1 MTEFRSYCR
10 IIRPLALALLAACS
24 PGPESSFVDTANA
37 SQAAPI
43 PPQPAGQEL
52 TTSTGHLEHSRQ
64 TGIVEAVSRVA
75 PSVVS
80 IHVQARRRVE
90 SQGFWD
96 FFVPRN
102 RQELVDGFGTG
113 FVLRASG
120 IIVTNQHVVEGAERI
135 TASLA
140 NGEEMEARL
149 LGGDPTT
156 DVAVLQVDATNLAV
170 PPFGGTDDLLIG
182 EWVIALGNPYTYLLG
197 NADPTVTAGVVSAS
211 GRNILPTRQHTGLY
225 LDMIQTD
232 AAINPGNSGGPLSNA
247 LGEVVGMNSSILSS
261 TGSSVGLGFAIP
273 IERVLRVADEIIR
286 TGSVRRAWVGLD
298 VMGAEAMR
306 DWKSRGGVAVSLVAA
321 GGPADRAGIPVGA
334 VLVEAN
340 GRPLR
345 NFLDWEAVKL
355 DLGVGDALTVRLRDG
370 NRTLSRRIVTGDLP
384 TVTATRVN
392 VLSGVDLVTVTPAV
406 QSERSLRSERGA
418 LIVGIT
424 PEVSRQTNLQ
434 AGDVIIGIDRTPV
447 TSAEEVARLIRT
459 MGARVTFRVYFER
472 NGEVGFTDLAFQ

>member
-1 MTEFRSYCR
+1 VTELRFSRR
-10 IIRPLALALLAACS
+10 IGRLLAFLALSSCT
-24 PGPESSFVDTANA
+24 PGPESSIVDTASA
-37 SQAAPI
+37 SQAS
-43 PPQPAGQEL
+43 PPPPPSIERGSAATANLLQ
-52 TTSTGHLEHSRQ
+52 SRQ

-80 IHVQARRRVE
+80 IHVQARRQIE

-102 RQELVDGFGTG
+102 RQELIDGFGTG
-113 FVLRASG
+113 FVLRSSG
-120 IIVTNQHVVEGAERI
+120 IIVTNQHVVAGADRI
-135 TASLA
+135 TVSLA
-140 NGEEMEARL
+140 NGDEMEASL
-149 LGGDPTT
+149 LGADPTT
-156 DVAVLQVDATNLAV
+156 DVAVLRVEASDLAV
-170 PPFGGTDDLLIG
+170 PPIGRTTDLLIG

-197 NADPTVTAGVVSAS
+197 NADPTVTAGVVSAI
-211 GRNILPTRQHTGLY
+211 GRNILPTRQQTGLY

-286 TGSVRRAWVGLD
+286 TGSVRRAWVGLE
-298 VMGAEAMR
+298 VTGAEAMR
-306 DWKSRGGVAVSLVAA
+306 DWKSSGGVAVSRVAP
-321 GGPADRAGIPVGA
+321 GGPAAKAGIPEGA
-334 VLVEAN
+334 ILTEAN

-355 DLGVGDALTVRLRDG
+355 DLGVGDAITVRLREG

-406 QSERSLRSERGA
+406 QSERGLRSERGA

-424 PEVSRQTNLQ
+424 AEVQRQTSLQ
-434 AGDVIIGIDRTPV
+434 SGDVIIGIDRTPV
-447 TSAEEVARLIRT
+447 TSAQEVAEVINSMR
-459 MGARVTFRVYFER
+459 ARVTFRVYFER
-472 NGEVGFTDLAFQ
+472 NGQVGFTDLAFR